1 MSTLT
6 VSWLD
11 VRDGRF
17 QGNPKFDSQNN
28 EPNGIPTLPYNLS
41 VNVRWSAPDMV
52 AGVQKS
58 PANTG

>member
-1 MSTLT
+1 MG
-6 VSWLD
+6 D
-11 VRDGRF
+11 FR
-17 QGNPKFDSQNN
+17 GNPKFDSQNN
-28 EPNGIPTLPYNLS
+28 EPNGVPTLPYNLS